1 MMTKAKQNTKLRIK
15 DIIRQIELDTT
26 YDPLK
31 TNNLQD
37 IYSVHKVS
45 KSEQLEQEMK
55 RQML

>member
-1 MMTKAKQNTKLRIK
+1 MTQAKQNTKRRMK
-15 DIIRQIELDTT
+15 DIIRQIEEDTT

-31 TNNLQD
+31 TNTLQD
-37 IYSVHKVS
+37 IYAVQKAS